1 MRKIPVYICNRKR
14 CENGTCDLCHNTT
27 DINFAEQDEN
37 GEPIVSY
44 YINWNELPF
53 NYPGD
58 IRSSFMEVEK

>member
-1 MRKIPVYICNRKR
+1 MSKIPVYICNRKK
-14 CENGTCDLCHNTT
+14 CKNGSCDLCHYTT
-27 DINFAEQDEN
+27 DITFAEKDEN
-37 GEPIVSY
+37 GKPAVSY